1 MSHVTTPIGCTR
13 AQVCKLN
20 ISRRTL
26 CFDFSFLTNYFIDVS
41 TRPQSWANCSAHIAA
56 ADLPQGTRLNTN
68 GAGDSFTAGFL
79 IATMLRHNG
88 KHGKTSRDAHPRGSH
103 ISPAKES
110 SQAKRSPS
118 QKMTP
123 YTLYMKEKYVA
134 LKSQYKNDKKAIFTK
149 CHEMWERE
157 SPEVKSLYERMAHD
171 ESEEVGSNISWSM
184 SDYSDTRSGTSQEY
198 ADPPLQP
205 LGSSYQSLSLESAI
219 QFAGLVAA
227 HHVNVGTR
235 DMKSLNTAKLLK
247 QAAIFPTGHEI

>member
-1 MSHVTTPIGCTR
+1 M
-13 AQVCKLN
+13 
-20 ISRRTL
+20 
-26 CFDFSFLTNYFIDVS
+26 
-41 TRPQSWANCSAHIAA
+41 
-56 ADLPQGTRLNTN
+56 
-68 GAGDSFTAGFL
+68 AGFL
-79 IATMLRHNG
+79 IATMLRHSG
-88 KHGKTSRDAHPRGSH
+88 KQGKSSRDSHPRGSH
-103 ISPAKES
+103 ISPSKES

-118 QKMTP
+118 QKITP

-134 LKSQYKNDKKAIFTK
+134 LKSQYKNDKKAIFSK

-171 ESEEVGSNISWSM
+171 EIEEVGSNISGASWSM

-205 LGSSYQSLSLESAI
+205 LGSSNQSLSLESAI

-227 HHVNVGTR
+227 HHVNVSTR

-247 QAAIFPTGHEI
+247 QAAIFPSGHEI